1 MVLSVLLL
9 AFPVSVKGQSP
20 SIYRI
25 IPLDVNEKAFSDI
38 SPVDMENGIL
48 FCSNRRFS
56 GAKDRTSF
64 DGRRLYNI
72 WYAEKID
79 STSWGKP
86 SEIKSERSSLFN
98 NGPLCVAP
106 DGKTVY
112 FTSEVETGKITKKRK
127 YKNHSGLFIA
137 ELRGEELV
145 EIKPFKYNSDQY
157 DIAQPSLSSDGRFL
171 YFASNME
178 GGEGG
183 SDIWYCELVDGEW
196 GTPVNLGPTINSK
209 ASENYPHIHESGK
222 LYFSSN
228 RAGGYGKLDIYY
240 STQISGEWSEPRH
253 MAEPINSEAD
263 DFAFIAGEDGS
274 LGYFVSNRN
283 NSNDNIYRFI
293 STIIR
298 KSSCDELLYNN
309 YCYEFIEENAVKYD
323 TIPFIYEWEFGDGEK
338 AEGEIVEHCYPGPGD
353 YTIRLNLENLITGE
367 ILLAQKSYFL
377 QIRDFEQPFIAS
389 PDTVRVG
396 QSINLSAYETNLPGW
411 DIERYYWNFDDES
424 IDVGD
429 NVVKSW
435 ESPGVYDVQLI
446 VTSSKDA
453 SGLSKE
459 ACVSKKIVVE

>member
-1 MVLSVLLL
+1 MVLSVLILTL
-9 AFPVSVKGQSP
+9 PVGVKGQAP
-20 SIYRI
+20 SIYRVT
-25 IPLDVNEKAFSDI
+25 PLDINEKAFSEI
-38 SPVDMENGIL
+38 SPVELENGIL

-64 DGRRLYNI
+64 DDKRLYNI

-86 SEIKSERSSLFN
+86 SEVKSERSSLFN

-137 ELRGEELV
+137 ELQGEELIGIV
-145 EIKPFKYNSDQY
+145 PFKYNSDQY
-157 DIAQPSLSSDGRFL
+157 DIAQPSLSYDGRFL
-171 YFASNME
+171 YFASNMR

-183 SDIWYCELVDGEW
+183 SDIWYCELIDNEW
-196 GTPVNLGPTINSK
+196 GTPVNLGPTVNSN
-209 ASENYPHIHESGK
+209 ASENYPYIHESGK

-240 STQISGEWSEPRH
+240 STKTSGEWSEPIH
-253 MAEPINSEAD
+253 MVEPINSEAD
-263 DFAFIAGEDGS
+263 DFAFVAGEDGA
-274 LGYFVSNRN
+274 LGYFASNRN
-283 NSNDNIYRFI
+283 NRNDNIYQFI

-323 TIPFIYEWEFGDGEK
+323 TIPFTYEWEFGDGEK
-338 AEGEIVEHCYPGPGD
+338 AKGEIVEHCYPGPGD

-367 ILLAQKSYFL
+367 ILLNQKTYFL
-377 QIRDFEQPFIAS
+377 QISDFEQPFITS
-389 PDTVRVG
+389 LDTVRVG
-396 QSINLSAYETNLPGW
+396 QSINLTADETNLPGW

-424 IDVGD
+424 IDVGN
-429 NVVKSW
+429 NVIKSW
-435 ESPGVYDVQLI
+435 TNPGIYDVQLI

-453 SGLSKE
+453 TGFSKE

>member
-20 SIYRI
+20 SIYRV

-38 SPVDMENGIL
+38 SPVEMENGIL

-56 GAKDRTSF
+56 GVKDRTSF

-112 FTSEVETGKITKKRK
+112 FTSEVETGKISKKRK

-157 DIAQPSLSSDGRFL
+157 DIAQPSLSPDGRFL

-196 GTPVNLGPTINSK
+196 GAPVNLGPTINSK

-240 STQISGEWSEPRH
+240 STQISGKWSEPRH

-263 DFAFIAGEDGS
+263 DFAFIAGEDGA

-396 QSINLSAYETNLPGW
+396 QSINLTAYETNLPGW